1 MPRDDDERMTR
12 WWEGLSEPERE
23 DALTFQQTGQLTDKL
38 QQSLTSAELLEPKQD
53 RTDREVS
60 PRVRDFLKM
69 RHD

>member
-53 RTDREVS
+53 RTDREAA
-60 PRVRDFLKM
+60 PHVRDFLKM